1 MRLLRGAAVGSLVA
15 IVLAALLGLKAVD
28 DFPYQF
34 GIDFYQFWGVPVA
47 HRQVEATP
55 YDDPAGYARLLNAQ
69 ADASGNAKL
78 KNANY
83 FRRSLETMATP
94 FFYAMFS
101 WVPGDYEQA
110 QAFYTALL
118 YVAAAFAVFLLARAR
133 GVDFWF
139 SVWLGLLVDL
149 TFNPFVQDVKYG
161 NVSSFQLLYMAAM
174 LTAALRG
181 WPARNAAI
189 ASLYVGSLA
198 LFVAFKPTTLWI
210 ALAFAA
216 HYGLTQGPRRLAAGI
231 GAGIVLALAAFAL
244 GAWFFHDVHAWT
256 QWYRFT
262 QGMNGGSLVRSL
274 EQGNLSLA
282 MMLAQRSMAYG
293 LLTYSLMIAAWLAFA
308 FLLAMT
314 AMGQRSALLA
324 PTARSCFA
332 DPWLGLSIGAVYTL
346 ATSPLVWAYY
356 DMFAL
361 VPMFALLRRE
371 STSLQKACVVA
382 SYVAMANPLFAA
394 MAATGL
400 APAIPLVMLWS
411 WIPLLVAVLVEAA
424 RRRAALEAP
433 A

>member
-1 MRLLRGAAVGSLVA
+1 MNPLRGTAVGSLVA
-15 IVLAALLGLKAVD
+15 VVLAALVIFKGVD

-47 HRQVEATP
+47 HRQIEATP
-55 YDDPAGYARLLNAQ
+55 YDDPEGYARLLNAQ
-69 ADASGNAKL
+69 ADASGNLKL

-94 FFYAMFS
+94 FFYSAFS
-101 WVPGDYEQA
+101 WVSADYESA
-110 QAFYTALL
+110 QTLYTVLL
-118 YVAAAFAVFLLARAR
+118 YVAAALAVFLLARAR
-133 GVDFWF
+133 GVGFWP
-139 SVWLGLLVDL
+139 SAWLGLLVDL
-149 TFNPFVQDVKYG
+149 TFNPFVQDIKYG

-181 WPARNAAI
+181 WPARNAWI

-210 ALAFAA
+210 ALAFVA
-216 HYGLTQGPRRLAAGI
+216 HYGLTQGNRRLAAGI
-231 GAGIVLALAAFAL
+231 GMGIVLSLVAFAL
-244 GAWFFHDVHAWT
+244 GAWFFHDLNAWT

-282 MMLAQRSMAYG
+282 MMLEQRSMAYG

-308 FLLAMT
+308 FILAMT
-314 AMGQRSALLA
+314 AMGRRTDLLV
-324 PTARSCFA
+324 PTARRCFA

-356 DMFAL
+356 HMFAL

-371 STSLQKACVVA
+371 STRLQNVCVVLSFA
-382 SYVAMANPLFAA
+382 AMANPLFAA

-400 APAIPLVMLWS
+400 AGAIPLVMLWS
-411 WIPLLVAVLVEAA
+411 WIPLLVAVVAEVA
-424 RRRAALEAP
+424 RRRAAAEAP